1 MFVRHETDFQLA
13 IARIDSHVISPWVHS
28 KTMYNHRRQPHHQSK
43 LSYSH
48 LESQGESTQLSKT
61 MPQKPSFSSRDSQPN
76 EAEKHERIARYYHL
90 LALMREGLW
99 WLNAQGKTVEATSQM
114 AALLGYRRKE
124 ILNASLFDFLKPA
137 VSITVQQYWESSK
150 RGIQG
155 NWTVE
160 FTCKDGSQLVTRMSV
175 FPLFDR
181 QNHFLG
187 VLAVVYWQTGS
198 TLTSENSSFVAL
210 QERQNQLN
218 AIVTNT
224 SDSIL
229 IVDKSGKI
237 CFANPAATKLFD
249 RKLEEL
255 LGSELGVPVVREE
268 TTEIQLLSKEKL
280 GIGEMRVAPALWQGK
295 SVYVVSVRDITDR
308 RQTED
313 ALRESEERFRQL
325 AENIQDV
332 FWLFSP
338 ETEQWLYVSPAY
350 ESIWGESRDRLY
362 THVRSWMERIH
373 PQERQLVENWVDRKW
388 CREPSSLEYRLLGEN
403 GEIRWIW
410 HRTFPVKNAQ
420 GEVYRVVGIAE
431 DISERKF
438 AQQQLLHDAL
448 HDALTGLPN
457 RNLFMERVERAL
469 KRSERHAEYLFAVLF
484 LDLDRF
490 KIVNDSL
497 GHLVGDK
504 LLVSIA
510 RSLEKILRSSDTV
523 ARLGGDEFTILLED
537 IESYQDAVQIAERIR
552 QALCAPYQVEGHEV
566 FSTASIGIALSSN
579 GYTRPEQL
587 LRDADLAMYRAKELG
602 KSRYTIFDRAMHEP
616 AVKLLKIENDLRR
629 AIWAEKPEYFVL
641 SDVQASEFL
650 LYYQPIIDINTYE
663 LTGFEALVR
672 WRHPY
677 RGLLGPSEFI
687 PIAEETGL
695 IVDLGNIV
703 LRQACQQIRLW
714 QQQFSPNLPLR
725 VSVNLSSKQLR
736 DESIL
741 ENIDRILAETGIPGY
756 FLTLELTESMLMDD
770 PEAVTNILLQLR
782 KRSIQLSIDDF
793 GTGYSSLS
801 YLHSFPV
808 NSLKIDKSFVR
819 QIQPD
824 RNHQHLNL
832 PERAEIVRT
841 IITLAHTLGMDVV
854 AEGVETQSQ
863 LQQLKQLQCEKAQGY
878 FFSQPL
884 DAKAASH
891 GIWAHFS

>member
-1 MFVRHETDFQLA
+1 
-13 IARIDSHVISPWVHS
+13 
-28 KTMYNHRRQPHHQSK
+28 MYNHRSRSQ
-43 LSYSH
+43 LSYYH
-48 LESQGESTQLSKT
+48 LASEGESNQLPKT
-61 MPQKPSFSSRDSQPN
+61 MRQTPSFFSRDSQPDT
-76 EAEKHERIARYYHL
+76 AEKHERIARYYRL

-99 WLNAQGKTVEATSQM
+99 WLNAQGKTVEVTSQM
-114 AALLGYRRKE
+114 ANLLGYKREEVLKT
-124 ILNASLFDFLKPA
+124 SLFDFLEPA
-137 VSITVQQYWESSK
+137 VSVTVQQYWENSK

-155 NWTVE
+155 NWKVE
-160 FTCKDGSQLVTRMSV
+160 FTCKNGSISLLCMSV

-181 QNHFLG
+181 QDSFLG
-187 VLAVVYWQTGS
+187 VLAIAHPQTSS
-198 TLTSENSSFVAL
+198 TLTSNRSSFLAL

-229 IVDKSGKI
+229 IVDRNGQI

-255 LGSELGVPVVREE
+255 LGSDLGVPVVREE
-268 TTEIQLLSKEKL
+268 TAEIQLLGGKGKL
-280 GIGEMRVAPALWQGK
+280 GIGEMRVAPAVWQGK

-332 FWLFSP
+332 FWLFCP
-338 ETEQWLYVSPAY
+338 ETKQWLYVSPAY

-362 THVRSWMERIH
+362 NHPHSWMEHIH
-373 PQERQLVENWVDRKW
+373 PQERELVENWVDRKW
-388 CREPSSLEYRLLGEN
+388 CHEPSSLEYRLVGEDN
-403 GEIRWIW
+403 EIRWIW
-410 HRTFPVKNAQ
+410 HRTFPVKNSQ

-431 DISERKF
+431 DISDRKF
-438 AQQQLLHDAL
+438 AQEQLRHDTL
-448 HDALTGLPN
+448 HDALTDLPN

-566 FSTASIGIALSSN
+566 FSTVSIGIAMNSN

-602 KSRYTIFDRAMHEP
+602 KSRYAIFDQAMHAP
-616 AVKLLKIENDLRR
+616 ALKLLKIENDLRR
-629 AIWAEKPEYFVL
+629 AIWAEKPKYPVSYVE
-641 SDVQASEFL
+641 ASEFL
-650 LYYQPIIDINTYE
+650 LYYQPIININTYE

-677 RGLLGPSEFI
+677 RGLLSPGEFI

-703 LRQACQQIRLW
+703 LRQACQQMRLW
-714 QQQFSPNLPLR
+714 QQQISPDLSLR
-725 VSVNLSSKQLR
+725 MSVNLSGKQLR
-736 DESIL
+736 DDSIL
-741 ENIDRILAETGIPGY
+741 EDLDRILAETGLPGH
-756 FLTLELTESMLMDD
+756 FLTLELTESMLMDN

-782 KRSIQLSIDDF
+782 KRSVQLSIDDF

-808 NSLKIDKSFVR
+808 NTLKIDKSFVS

-863 LQQLKQLQCEKAQGY
+863 LQQLKQLHCEKAQGY

-884 DAKAASH
+884 DVKAATDRVFSH
-891 GIWAHFS
+891 YR

>member
-1 MFVRHETDFQLA
+1 
-13 IARIDSHVISPWVHS
+13 
-28 KTMYNHRRQPHHQSK
+28 
-43 LSYSH
+43 
-48 LESQGESTQLSKT
+48 
-61 MPQKPSFSSRDSQPN
+61 
-76 EAEKHERIARYYHL
+76 
-90 LALMREGLW
+90 
-99 WLNAQGKTVEATSQM
+99 
-114 AALLGYRRKE
+114 
-124 ILNASLFDFLKPA
+124 
-137 VSITVQQYWESSK
+137 
-150 RGIQG
+150 
-155 NWTVE
+155 
-160 FTCKDGSQLVTRMSV
+160 
-175 FPLFDR
+175 
-181 QNHFLG
+181 
-187 VLAVVYWQTGS
+187 
-198 TLTSENSSFVAL
+198 
-210 QERQNQLN
+210 
-218 AIVTNT
+218 
-224 SDSIL
+224 
-229 IVDKSGKI
+229 
-237 CFANPAATKLFD
+237 
-249 RKLEEL
+249 
-255 LGSELGVPVVREE
+255 
-268 TTEIQLLSKEKL
+268 
-280 GIGEMRVAPALWQGK
+280 
-295 SVYVVSVRDITDR
+295 VYVVSVRDITDR

-350 ESIWGESRDRLY
+350 ESIWGESCDRLY
-362 THVRSWMERIH
+362 THPYSWMERIH
-373 PQERQLVENWVDRKW
+373 PQERELVENWVDRKW
-388 CREPSSLEYRLLGEN
+388 CREPSSLEYRLVGEGN
-403 GEIRWIW
+403 EIRWIW
-410 HRTFPVKNAQ
+410 HRTFPVKNSQ
-420 GEVYRVVGIAE
+420 GDVYRVVGIAE
-431 DISERKF
+431 DISDRKF
-438 AQQQLLHDAL
+438 AQEQLLHDAL

-469 KRSERHAEYLFAVLF
+469 KRSDRHAEYLFAVLF

-504 LLVSIA
+504 LLISIA

-552 QALCAPYQVEGHEV
+552 QTLCAPYQVEGHEV
-566 FSTASIGIALSSN
+566 FSTVSIGIAMSSN

-602 KSRYTIFDRAMHEP
+602 KSRYAIFDQAMHAP

-629 AIWAEKPEYFVL
+629 AIWAEKPEY
-641 SDVQASEFL
+641 SEFL
-650 LYYQPIIDINTYE
+650 LYYQPLININTYE

-677 RGLLGPSEFI
+677 RGLLSPGEFI

-703 LRQACQQIRLW
+703 LRQACQQMRLW
-714 QQQFSPNLPLR
+714 QQQISPDLSLR
-725 VSVNLSSKQLR
+725 VSVNLSGKQLR
-736 DESIL
+736 DNSIL
-741 ENIDRILAETGIPGY
+741 EDLDKILAETGLPGH

-782 KRSIQLSIDDF
+782 KRSVQLSIDDF

-808 NSLKIDKSFVR
+808 NTLKIDKSFVS

-854 AEGVETQSQ
+854 AEGVETKSQ
-863 LQQLKQLQCEKAQGY
+863 LQQLKQLHCEKAQGY
-878 FFSQPL
+878 FFSKPL
-884 DAKAASH
+884 DVKAATDRVLSH
-891 GIWAHFS
+891 FR

>member
-1 MFVRHETDFQLA
+1 M
-13 IARIDSHVISPWVHS
+13 P
-28 KTMYNHRRQPHHQSK
+28 HQS
-43 LSYSH
+43 
-48 LESQGESTQLSKT
+48 
-61 MPQKPSFSSRDSQPN
+61 SFSSPDSRSN
-76 EAEKHERIARYYHL
+76 EAKKHERLAKYYRL
-90 LALMREGLW
+90 LALMQEGLW
-99 WLNAQGKTVEATSQM
+99 WLNAQGQTVEVTSQM
-114 AALLGYRRKE
+114 AALLGYRREE
-124 ILNASLFDFLKPA
+124 ILNASLFDFLTPA
-137 VSITVQQYWESSK
+137 VSVTVQQYWESSK
-150 RGIQG
+150 QGIQG

-160 FTCKDGSQLVTRMSV
+160 FTCKDGSALLTRINV
-175 FPLFDR
+175 IPLFDR
-181 QNHFLG
+181 QDDFLG
-187 VLAVVYWQTGS
+187 ILAVVCLPS
-198 TLTSENSSFVAL
+198 SPNLTSENYPFLAL
-210 QERQNQLN
+210 QESQNQLN

-229 IVDKSGKI
+229 IVDQNGKI

-255 LGSELGVPVVREE
+255 LGSELGLPVVREE
-268 TTEIQLLSKEKL
+268 TAEIQLLGTQGKL
-280 GIGEMRVAPALWQGK
+280 AIGEMRVAPALWQGR

-308 RQTED
+308 RQTEN

-362 THVRSWMERIH
+362 EDAHSWLERIH
-373 PQERQLVENWVDRKW
+373 PQERELVKSWVDRRW
-388 CREPSSLEYRLLGEN
+388 CREPSHLEYRLVDEN
-403 GEIRWIW
+403 GQIRWIW
-410 HRTFPVKNAQ
+410 HRTFPVKNDR

-431 DISERKF
+431 DISDRKL
-438 AQQQLLHDAL
+438 AQEQLLHDAL

-457 RNLFMERVERAL
+457 RNLFMERVEGAL
-469 KRSERHAEYLFAVLF
+469 KRSQRHRESLFAVLF

-504 LLVSIA
+504 LLIAIA

-537 IESYQDAVQIAERIR
+537 IETAQDAVQIAERIR
-552 QALCAPYQVEGHEV
+552 QALSVPYHVEGHEV
-566 FSTASIGIALSSN
+566 FTTVSIGIALSSYN
-579 GYTRPEQL
+579 YTRPEQL

-602 KSRYTIFDRAMHEP
+602 KSRYTIFDRAMHAP

-629 AIWAEKPEYFVL
+629 AIWAEEPEY
-641 SDVQASEFL
+641 SEFL
-650 LYYQPIIDINTYE
+650 LYYQPIIRIDTYE

-672 WRHPY
+672 WQHPY
-677 RGLLGPSEFI
+677 RGLLGPAEFI

-703 LRQACQQIRLW
+703 LRQACQQMRLW
-714 QQQFSPNLPLR
+714 QQQVFPNNLPLR
-725 VSVNLSSKQLR
+725 VSVNLSGKQLR
-736 DESIL
+736 DDSIL
-741 ENIDRILAETGIPGY
+741 ENLDRILAETGLSGH

-770 PEAVTNILLQLR
+770 PEPVTNLLLQLR
-782 KRSIQLSIDDF
+782 QRAINLSIDDF

-808 NSLKIDKSFVR
+808 NTLKIDKSFVS
-819 QIQPD
+819 QIRPD
-824 RNHQHLNL
+824 RTHQHLNF

-841 IITLAHTLGMDVV
+841 IITLAHTLGMEVV

-863 LQQLKQLQCEKAQGY
+863 LQQLQQLQCEKAQGY
-878 FFSQPL
+878 FFAKPL
-884 DAKAASH
+884 NAKAASDRISACFLSEE
-891 GIWAHFS
+891 GFGNMEVWETQIN